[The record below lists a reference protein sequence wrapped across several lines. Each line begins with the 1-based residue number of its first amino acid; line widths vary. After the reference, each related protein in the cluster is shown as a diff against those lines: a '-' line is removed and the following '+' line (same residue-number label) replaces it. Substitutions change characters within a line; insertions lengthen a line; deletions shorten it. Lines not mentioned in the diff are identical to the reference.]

1 MYLIK
6 SISAV
11 TNYNSSSC
19 FLMQDVAEFHRLI
32 KLLITQPIQTRV
44 YSLLLQ
50 FSLIQTT
57 ILSHVSGP
65 AQAWS
70 WGLGYPE
77 IGQMKCLKHSHWFKL
92 KNCSQLI
99 MWSCWKHWCMSLEPK
114 VTQAY
119 LQCAVT
125 QAWWGSAAT
134 GATGWGQ
141 SGVTP
146 AQVLRQGLLITL
158 VSVPCSQHC
167 SMNEL
172 SKNQEPRLDTQTY
185 IRLNNWIKN
194 YLLNW
199 QFWSSH
205 PFWKMSNY

>member
-1 MYLIK
+1 
-6 SISAV
+6 
-11 TNYNSSSC
+11 
-19 FLMQDVAEFHRLI
+19 MQDVTEFHQLI

-70 WGLGYPE
+70 WGWGYPE

-92 KNCSQLI
+92 KNLSQLI

-119 LQCAVT
+119 LQCQCAVT

-185 IRLNNWIKN
+185 IRLNNWIKIDWIGGFEVHTHSEKCQIIKIWIFCK
-194 YLLNW
+194 Y
-199 QFWSSH
+199 H
-205 PFWKMSNY
+205 